1 MRRAQQARRELEKP
15 SDRPERHRSD
25 VRAAPAVRGYHSFPK
40 ILDAAVDL
48 ATRMAGLL
56 RGAFLP
62 PFNAPLERIFTVV
75 YWDQRGSG

>member
-1 MRRAQQARRELEKP
+1 VSLRNRLIDPNVIGPTFEQLQQ
-15 SDRPERHRSD
+15 
-25 VRAAPAVRGYHSFPK
+25 VRGYYSFPK

>member
-1 MRRAQQARRELEKP
+1 
-15 SDRPERHRSD
+15 
-25 VRAAPAVRGYHSFPK
+25 
-40 ILDAAVDL
+40 
-48 ATRMAGLL
+48 MAGLL